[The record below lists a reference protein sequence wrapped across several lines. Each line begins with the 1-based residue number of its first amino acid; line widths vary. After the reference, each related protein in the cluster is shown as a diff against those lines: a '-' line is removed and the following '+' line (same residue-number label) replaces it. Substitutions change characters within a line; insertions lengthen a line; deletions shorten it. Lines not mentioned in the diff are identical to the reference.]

1 MWGPQN
7 SVGAVLR
14 DGAALHRTRDTTVKR
29 WLWLY
34 VAGPTAGVYLAHIL
48 TLTGVVHPSVA
59 SWVLGTNMM
68 MWSPLPVSAATALA
82 DPDDL
87 PAIAYLGFAI
97 AVLGWWFAL

>member
-1 MWGPQN
+1 M
-7 SVGAVLR
+7 R
-14 DGAALHRTRDTTVKR
+14 R
-29 WLWLY
+29 WFWLY

-48 TLTGVVHPSVA
+48 TMTGVVHPSLI
-59 SWVLGTNMM
+59 SWVLATNMM